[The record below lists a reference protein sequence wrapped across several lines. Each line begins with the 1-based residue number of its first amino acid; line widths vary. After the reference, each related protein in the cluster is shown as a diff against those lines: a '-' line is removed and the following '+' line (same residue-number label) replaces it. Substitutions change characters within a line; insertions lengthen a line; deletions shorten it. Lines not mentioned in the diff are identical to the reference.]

1 MTLSREELTQRVQP
15 WLEPISAATPSG
27 SSARYEPDYERILVE
42 VGKLE
47 APTGGAVDWVQVATL
62 GKKLLGSKSKDM
74 LVAAYTGFALFA
86 PKKSLAGLLE
96 GMVLVSELT
105 DRFWDSLFPDG
116 KRQKARANAVG
127 WFVQR
132 VSLSIGDIVPAPA
145 EREVVEALIP
155 AAQRLAEVCR
165 TRLTEGGPAFSPL
178 MEALERLRLHLP
190 PEAQPTPPP
199 APEAAPSVS
208 SEAAA
213 TSAAAPAA
221 APSPLAAS
229 ALPARGADATGWL
242 REVGAALC
250 QAAGDVRRVSPADP
264 LGYRLLRT
272 GLWLHLTQAPPR
284 GPDGRC
290 PFPGLPPDV
299 RAQMQALSSNAKWM
313 ELLEEA
319 ESALIQHRFQ
329 LDLHRFSAAA
339 LTGLGHTAAR
349 AALVVELGA
358 WLRRVPDAAELLA
371 SDGSP
376 VADTQTRAWLDL
388 EVRGGGGTAPGS
400 GAGPD
405 PTAEAVREAKSLFAT
420 GKGAEA
426 LALLQGRVQTADAGR
441 ARFRLRL
448 ELAKLCAP
456 NQPAVARALYAALA
470 RECTAHDLDT
480 WEPALTAECLEGLLS
495 SRASGALSEE
505 DAGYFQRLCRIS
517 PSAAARVQT

>member
-1 MTLSREELTQRVQP
+1 MTLTREDLTQRVQP

-74 LVAAYTGFALFA
+74 LVAAYTGFALYA

-105 DRFWDSLFPDG
+105 DRFWDTLFPDG

-132 VSLSIGDIVPAPA
+132 VSHSIGDVAPAPA
-145 EREVVEALIP
+145 DREVVEALIP

-165 TRLTEGGPAFSPL
+165 TRLTEGGPAFGPL
-178 MEALERLRLHLP
+178 MEALERLRLQLP
-190 PEAQPTPPP
+190 PEAPPPPP
-199 APEAAPSVS
+199 APEPAPSVS
-208 SEAAA
+208 SGPAA
-213 TSAAAPAA
+213 TSAPSPAA
-221 APSPLAAS
+221 APSPGAAP

-250 QAAGDVRRVSPADP
+250 QAAGDVRRAGPADP
-264 LGYRLLRT
+264 ASYRLLRT
-272 GLWLHLTQAPPR
+272 GLWLHLIQAPPR

-299 RAQMQALSSNAKWM
+299 RGQMQALASNAKWM
-313 ELLEEA
+313 ELLEES

-339 LTGLGHTAAR
+339 LAGLGHTAAR
-349 AALVVELGA
+349 AALVAELGA
-358 WLRRVPDAAELLA
+358 WLRRVPEAVELSA

-376 VADTQTRAWLDL
+376 VADAQTRAWLDL
-388 EVRGGGGTAPGS
+388 EVRGEAQLPQAPVLAPTRPPRRSARPSRSSPPAKGRRHWAFYRGGCRPRTAAGRVFVSGWNSPSCAPPASLRWPGRSTRRWHENARPTTWTPGS
-400 GAGPD
+400 
-405 PTAEAVREAKSLFAT
+405 R
-420 GKGAEA
+420 
-426 LALLQGRVQTADAGR
+426 R
-441 ARFRLRL
+441 
-448 ELAKLCAP
+448 
-456 NQPAVARALYAALA
+456 
-470 RECTAHDLDT
+470 
-480 WEPALTAECLEGLLS
+480 
-495 SRASGALSEE
+495 
-505 DAGYFQRLCRIS
+505 
-517 PSAAARVQT
+517 

>member
-1 MTLSREELTQRVQP
+1 
-15 WLEPISAATPSG
+15 
-27 SSARYEPDYERILVE
+27 

-74 LVAAYTGFALFA
+74 LLAAYTGFALFA
-86 PKKSLAGLLE
+86 PKKSLSGLLE

-116 KRQKARANAVG
+116 KRQKARANAMG

-132 VSLSIGDIVPAPA
+132 VSLSIGDLVPAPSD
-145 EREVVEALIP
+145 REVVEALIP

-165 TRLTEGGPAFSPL
+165 TRLTEGGPAFGPL
-178 MEALERLRLHLP
+178 MEALERLRLQLP
-190 PEAQPTPPP
+190 PEAPPPPP
-199 APEAAPSVS
+199 APEPAASAS
-208 SEAAA
+208 GA
-213 TSAAAPAA
+213 SAAASAPAPAA
-221 APSPLAAS
+221 VPVPVAAPAM
-229 ALPARGADATGWL
+229 PARGADATAWL
-242 REVGAALC
+242 REVGTALC
-250 QAAGDVRRVSPADP
+250 QAAADIRRAGPADP
-264 LGYRLLRT
+264 VSYRLLRT
-272 GLWLHLTQAPPR
+272 GLWLHMTQAPPR

-290 PFPGLPPDV
+290 PFPGLPADL
-299 RAQMQALSSNAKWM
+299 RAQLQALSSNAKWV

-319 ESALIQHRFQ
+319 ESALLQHRFQ
-329 LDLHRFSAAA
+329 LDLHRFSAGA
-339 LTGLGHTAAR
+339 LAGLGHTAAR
-349 AALVVELGA
+349 AALVAGLGA
-358 WLRRVPDAAELLA
+358 WLRRVPEAVELSA
-371 SDGSP
+371 SDGTP
-376 VADTQTRAWLDL
+376 VADAQTRAWLDL
-388 EVRGGGGTAPGS
+388 EVRGGGGNAPGS
-400 GAGPD
+400 GAGTD
-405 PTAEAVREAKSLFAT
+405 PTAEAVGEAKSLFAT

-426 LALLQGRVQTADAGR
+426 LALLQGRVQTADSGR

-448 ELAKLCAP
+448 ELAKLCAA

>member
-1 MTLSREELTQRVQP
+1 VPLSREELTLRVQP
-15 WLEPISAATPSG
+15 FLEPISAAAPSG
-27 SSARYEPDYERILVE
+27 GSARYEPEYERILAE

-62 GKKLLGSKSKDM
+62 GKKLLGSKSKD
-74 LVAAYTGFALFA
+74 LLLAAYTGFALFA
-86 PKKSLAGLLE
+86 PKKNLAGLLE

-105 DRFWDSLFPDG
+105 DRYWDSLFPDG

-132 VSLSIGDIVPAPA
+132 VSITVGDVVPGASD
-145 EREVVEALIP
+145 RDVVEALAP

-165 TRLTEGGPAFSPL
+165 ARFTEGGPAFGPL
-178 MEALERLRLHLP
+178 MEALERLRMQLP
-190 PEAQPTPPP
+190 PEAPPP
-199 APEAAPSVS
+199 SPAAPEPAVASGSSGSTTASAPSP
-208 SEAAA
+208 AA
-213 TSAAAPAA
+213 TSLPSVPAP
-221 APSPLAAS
+221 
-229 ALPARGADATGWL
+229 PARGADATGWL
-242 REVGAALC
+242 REIGAALC
-250 QAAGDVRRVSPADP
+250 QAAADIRRASPSVPAA
-264 LGYRLLRT
+264 YRVLRT

-290 PFPGLPPDV
+290 PFPGLPADL
-299 RAQMQALSSNAKWM
+299 RAQLQALATNAKWM

-349 AALVVELGA
+349 AALVAELGA
-358 WLRRVPDAAELLA
+358 WLRRVPEAVDLSA

-376 VADTQTRAWLDL
+376 VADAQTRAWVDL
-388 EVRGGGGTAPGS
+388 EVRGGGGTTPGS
-400 GAGPD
+400 GTTD
-405 PTAEAVREAKSLFAT
+405 PTAEAVGEAKSLFAS

-426 LALLQGRVQTADAGR
+426 LALLQGQVQTTDSGR

-470 RECTAHDLDT
+470 RECTSHDLDT

-495 SRASGALSEE
+495 SRPGGALSEE